1 MKTSY
6 FGKVKENFPN
16 AVAICRYSPDW
27 WSGFEYKALAPS
39 AKLLSDYRGKGISD
53 AEYGARYQREVLD
66 LLDPRVT
73 YETICKMADPDAI
86 LVCWEGPTKFCHRQ
100 LVAQWFE
107 DEIGCKIPELV

>member
-1 MKTSY
+1 MSFIASCLTTPLLWFKRL
-6 FGKVKENFPN
+6 
-16 AVAICRYSPDW
+16 RYRWADRP
-27 WSGFEYKALAPS
+27 GA
-39 AKLLSDYRGKGISD
+39 D
-53 AEYGARYQREVLD
+53 AGRVLD

-73 YETICKMADPDAI
+73 YETICKMAGPDAI